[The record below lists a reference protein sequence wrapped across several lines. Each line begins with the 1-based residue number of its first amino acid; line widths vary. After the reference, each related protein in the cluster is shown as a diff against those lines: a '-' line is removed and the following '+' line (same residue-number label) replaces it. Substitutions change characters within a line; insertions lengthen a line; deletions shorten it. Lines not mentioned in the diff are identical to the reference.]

1 MHLKFRFTFAGNDYV
16 LRSCISSV
24 ELKRRNINSP
34 TLRESALQS
43 SFRGRLIADDSIP
56 HPIKSVQTK
65 TRRQYRKKLDGRSV
79 RRGLPY
85 RAIIEDT
92 PLKTLVVQRRGRN
105 NGPQLYV
112 KKDRLPELKSSNIV
126 ERNDRKNEA
135 SIIVIETTSRV
146 PNQ

>member
-65 TRRQYRKKLDGRSV
+65 TRRQYRQKLDGRSV